1 MGASFHQSLNP
12 LLGAFKGN
20 LPRVKSLLN
29 LETLSGFALGRSAA
43 DRLAQTRALDVA
55 LQNDLKILLVK
66 GPEIAMTKDVLG
78 YVKSDEV
85 AASAYLGFFE
95 GHHYAVALSGDVES
109 LVAKH
114 NFELVSLR
122 TVGADLSDLDA
133 GLATSAISLNNWHQT
148 HTHCPRC
155 GAETFVSNS
164 GWTRQCPQDGTEHY
178 PRTDP
183 AIIVAI
189 TNREDKLLLARQTVW
204 QPTHFSHVAGFVEP
218 GETLEAAVAREAM
231 EETGIE
237 IDSVTYMGSQ
247 PWPFPS
253 SLMLAFVATTDSNH
267 ITVDGDEIAEAYW
280 YSRAELISAC
290 KAGELRIPARVSVAR
305 KLIEHWY
312 GSELPDEW
320 SRP

>member
-1 MGASFHQSLNP
+1 M
-12 LLGAFKGN
+12 
-20 LPRVKSLLN
+20 KSYLN

-43 DRLAQTRALDVA
+43 ERLAETRALDVA
-55 LQNDLKILLVK
+55 LQNNLKVLLVK
-66 GPEIAMTKDVLG
+66 GPEVAMNADSLG
-78 YVKSDEV
+78 FVNSDELDLV
-85 AASAYLGFFE
+85 AYLGYFDGEHF
-95 GHHYAVALSGDVES
+95 AVAIGGNIES
-109 LVAKH
+109 IATKH
-114 NFELVSLR
+114 KLEWVSLR
-122 TVGADLSDLDA
+122 EIGAELSDLDA
-133 GLATSAISLNNWHQT
+133 GLTTSAISLNNWHQT
-148 HTHCPRC
+148 HTHCSRC
-155 GAETFVSNS
+155 GAQTFISNS

-189 TNREDKLLLARQTVW
+189 TNREDQILLARQTVW

-231 EETGIE
+231 EETGIKIE
-237 IDSVTYMGSQ
+237 SVTYMGSQ

-253 SLMLAFVATTDSNH
+253 SLMLAFVATTNSNH
-267 ITVDGDEIAEAYW
+267 ITVDNDEIAEAYW
-280 YSRAELISAC
+280 YSRAELVAAC

-320 SRP
+320 SRT

>member
-1 MGASFHQSLNP
+1 M
-12 LLGAFKGN
+12 
-20 LPRVKSLLN
+20 KSYLN

-43 DRLAQTRALDVA
+43 ERLAETRALDVA
-55 LQNDLKILLVK
+55 LQNNLKVLLVK
-66 GPEIAMTKDVLG
+66 GPEVAMNADSLG
-78 YVKSDEV
+78 FVNSDEV
-85 AASAYLGFFE
+85 DSVAYLGYFDGEHF
-95 GHHYAVALSGDVES
+95 AVAIGGNIES
-109 LVAKH
+109 IATKH
-114 NFELVSLR
+114 KLEWVSLR
-122 TVGADLSDLDA
+122 EIGAELSDLDA
-133 GLATSAISLNNWHQT
+133 GLTTSAISLNNWHQT
-148 HTHCPRC
+148 HTHCSRC
-155 GAETFVSNS
+155 GAQTFISNS

-189 TNREDKLLLARQTVW
+189 TNREDQILLARQTVW

-231 EETGIE
+231 EETGIKIE
-237 IDSVTYMGSQ
+237 SVTYMGSQ

-267 ITVDGDEIAEAYW
+267 ITVDNDEIAEAYW
-280 YSRAELISAC
+280 YSRAEIVAAC

-320 SRP
+320 SRT

>member
-1 MGASFHQSLNP
+1 
-12 LLGAFKGN
+12 
-20 LPRVKSLLN
+20 VKSYLN

-43 DRLAQTRALDVA
+43 ERLAETRALDVA
-55 LQNDLKILLVK
+55 LQNNLKVLLVK
-66 GPEIAMTKDVLG
+66 GPEVAMNADSLG
-78 YVKSDEV
+78 FVNSDEV
-85 AASAYLGFFE
+85 DLVAYLGYFDGEHF
-95 GHHYAVALSGDVES
+95 AVAIGGNIES
-109 LVAKH
+109 IATKH
-114 NFELVSLR
+114 KLEWVSLR
-122 TVGADLSDLDA
+122 EIGAELSDLDA
-133 GLATSAISLNNWHQT
+133 GLTTSAISLNNWHQT
-148 HTHCPRC
+148 HTHCSRC
-155 GAETFVSNS
+155 GAQTFISNS

-189 TNREDKLLLARQTVW
+189 TNREDQILLARQTVW

-231 EETGIE
+231 EETGIKIE
-237 IDSVTYMGSQ
+237 SVTYMGSQ

-253 SLMLAFVATTDSNH
+253 SLMLAFVATTNSNH
-267 ITVDGDEIAEAYW
+267 ITVDNDEIAEAYW
-280 YSRAELISAC
+280 YSRAELVAAC

-320 SRP
+320 SRT

>member
-1 MGASFHQSLNP
+1 
-12 LLGAFKGN
+12 
-20 LPRVKSLLN
+20 VKSYLN

-43 DRLAQTRALDVA
+43 ERLAETRALDVA
-55 LQNDLKILLVK
+55 LQNNLKVLLVK
-66 GPEIAMTKDVLG
+66 GPEVAMNADSLG
-78 YVKSDEV
+78 FVNSDELDLV
-85 AASAYLGFFE
+85 AYLGYFDGEHF
-95 GHHYAVALSGDVES
+95 AVAIGGNVES
-109 LVAKH
+109 IATKH
-114 NFELVSLR
+114 KFEWVSLR
-122 TVGADLSDLDA
+122 EIGAELSDLDA
-133 GLATSAISLNNWHQT
+133 GLTTSAISLNNWHQT
-148 HTHCPRC
+148 HTHCSRC
-155 GAETFVSNS
+155 GAQTFISNS

-189 TNREDKLLLARQTVW
+189 TNREDQILLARQTVW

-231 EETGIE
+231 EETGIKIE
-237 IDSVTYMGSQ
+237 SVAYMGSQ

-253 SLMLAFVATTDSNH
+253 SLMLAFVATTNSNH
-267 ITVDGDEIAEAYW
+267 ITVDNDEIAEAYW
-280 YSRAELISAC
+280 YSRAELVAAC

-320 SRP
+320 SRT

>member
-1 MGASFHQSLNP
+1 M
-12 LLGAFKGN
+12 
-20 LPRVKSLLN
+20 KSYLN

-43 DRLAQTRALDVA
+43 ERLAETRALDVA
-55 LQNDLKILLVK
+55 LQNNLKVLLVK
-66 GPEIAMTKDVLG
+66 GPEVAMNADSLG
-78 YVKSDEV
+78 FVNSDEV
-85 AASAYLGFFE
+85 DLVAYLGYFDGEHF
-95 GHHYAVALSGDVES
+95 AVAIGGNIES
-109 LVAKH
+109 IATKH
-114 NFELVSLR
+114 KLEWVSLR
-122 TVGADLSDLDA
+122 EIGAELSDLDA
-133 GLATSAISLNNWHQT
+133 GLTTSAISLNNWHQT
-148 HTHCPRC
+148 HTHCSRC
-155 GAETFVSNS
+155 GAQTFISNS

-189 TNREDKLLLARQTVW
+189 TNREDQILLARQTVW

-231 EETGIE
+231 EETGIKIE
-237 IDSVTYMGSQ
+237 SVTYMGSQ

-253 SLMLAFVATTDSNH
+253 SLMLAFVATTNSNH
-267 ITVDGDEIAEAYW
+267 ITVDNDEIAEAYW
-280 YSRAELISAC
+280 YSRAELVAAC

-320 SRP
+320 SRT